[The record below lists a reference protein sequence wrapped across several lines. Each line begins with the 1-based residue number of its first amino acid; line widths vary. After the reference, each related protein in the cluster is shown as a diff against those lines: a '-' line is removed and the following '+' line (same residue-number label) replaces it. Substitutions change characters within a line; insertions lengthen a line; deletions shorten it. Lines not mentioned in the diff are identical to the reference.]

1 MNGEEELK
9 NANNNKRKKIV
20 IGGFILLFFILMAAA
35 AYGIYVLKFKKPSQI
50 IPPQVLTPLP
60 SPLEEFEQCQKA
72 DYDKTPHYGE
82 HAKDV
87 FYKIAEIMANKDVG
101 ACNGLGDNKDF
112 CFNTYYK
119 FLTLKEGASAYIEKL
134 ASAED
139 VVVGKAYI
147 NNNPSLCD
155 QIKDDVINKGI
166 CKAISALDPK
176 YCSFTQEQLS
186 SKENCLSVSDEEGGI
201 KIGCGDITRKEAQSL
216 CLNSYYAAKAL
227 KEKNINECSKIDN
240 ITGRFTRLN
249 CLALLSNNPK
259 EEINKFYR
267 ENACYEKYATM
278 VAQIKNDPS
287 ICERIPLKDGHNKEE
302 YENCVDQFK

>member
-9 NANNNKRKKIV
+9 NANNTKRKKIV
-20 IGGFILLFFILMAAA
+20 IGGFILLFFILMGAA

-50 IPPQVLTPLP
+50 TPPQALTSLP
-60 SPLEEFEQCQKA
+60 GPLEEFEQCQKV
-72 DYDKTPHYGE
+72 DYDKTFHYGGQG
-82 HAKDV
+82 KDI

-101 ACNGLGDNKDF
+101 ACDGLGDNKDLCLKTYSNFFLLSSLKDNERDKNINTCDDESDIVERNSCKAMVSLDKKF
-112 CFNTYYK
+112 CDFTLEEIKKFNKSTGC
-119 FLTLKEGASAYIEKL
+119 LSVTDGSIER
-134 ASAED
+134 
-139 VVVGKAYI
+139 GC
-147 NNNPSLCD
+147 SLSE
-155 QIKDDVINKGI
+155 K
-166 CKAISALDPK
+166 KAISF
-176 YCSFTQEQLS
+176 C
-186 SKENCLSVSDEEGGI
+186 V
-201 KIGCGDITRKEAQSL
+201 
-216 CLNSYYAAKAL
+216 NSYYAAKAL

-302 YENCVDQFK
+302 YENCVGQFK